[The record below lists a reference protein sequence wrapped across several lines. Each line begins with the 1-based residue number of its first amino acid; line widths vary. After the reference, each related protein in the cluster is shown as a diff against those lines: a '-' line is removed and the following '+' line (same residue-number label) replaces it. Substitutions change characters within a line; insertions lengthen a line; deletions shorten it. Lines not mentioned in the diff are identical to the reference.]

1 MPIIPRDEAR
11 PQLACSSWTSADDD
25 LFDLL
30 ALAIAVDVLRE
41 AGR

>member
-1 MPIIPRDEAR
+1 MPIIPRDGA
-11 PQLACSSWTSADDD
+11 PTAGSSWTSVGDD